1 MNMKMILALAAVAV
15 ATVAGAS
22 TNYVE
27 CANKCRCLMTVV
39 RDMAKDTALAEPAA
53 YRAALEEFDRSIAG
67 GAVSVGYSSVSRCCP
82 LTARAVLG
90 KCGQF
95 SEKLRGDILAT
106 CGYDKENRSILPK
119 PEEAHAVNF
128 WLQEACSSCVLPK
141 GDRTYILNAAIV
153 PVRRAI
159 RAEGGSFV
167 GKDGA
172 KLVKAKLDA
181 LAKELNAP
189 RFGKAGE
196 ILKKLGFEVEWE
208 FVQSRILADAELD
221 GLKTRL
227 LNGEIPFTSELQNK
241 LCVALGVEGYNAFV
255 REYNGESKK

>member
-1 MNMKMILALAAVAV
+1 MKMILALAAVAV

-27 CANKCRCLMTVV
+27 RANKCRCLMTVV

-53 YRAALEEFDRSIAG
+53 YRAALEDFDRAIADG
-67 GAVSVGYSSVSRCCP
+67 GVSVGYSSVSRCCP
-82 LTARAVLG
+82 LTARTVLE

-128 WLQEACSSCVLPK
+128 WLQEACSGYVSPK

-153 PVRRAI
+153 PTRRSI
-159 RAEGGSFV
+159 RAGGGTFV
-167 GKDGA
+167 GKEGA
-172 KLVKAKLDA
+172 KLVKDRMDA

-196 ILKKLGFEVEWE
+196 MLKKLGFEVEWE
-208 FVQSRILADAELD
+208 AIQSRIPGDKEVAEIET
-221 GLKTRL
+221 KL
-227 LNGEIPFTSELQNK
+227 LNGEVAFSQDLQNK
-241 LCVALGVEGYNAFV
+241 LCVALGVDGYNAFV
-255 REYNGESKK
+255 KEYNGK